1 MAGAF
6 SALFQPQR
14 RGGTDMNCRFTPIDA
29 RIQSARTR
37 HSVLG
42 MWLGNGVRLAL
53 AQSPGEGSRDSS

>member
-1 MAGAF
+1 
-6 SALFQPQR
+6 
-14 RGGTDMNCRFTPIDA
+14 MNCRFTPIDA

-37 HSVLG
+37 HSVHG